1 MLLFPILATILLIL
15 FNTALY
21 ESVKKQKYFMFLSET
36 YPVMLPRTVTHWLIQ
51 PSTRKQWIPS
61 HDWLHY
67 VIKPLTGTSGLL
79 RSPLWNKNTRKS
91 SQSHI
96 RRCNYLHPFQLLSL
110 WIYAHHIWVHELVG
124 CNHHLFLHNKNKR
137 DGIPIYIPSTL
148 PPPLFSTL
156 DLNDKRNLNL
166 GKAYQSQAGCAYWIL
181 NKKKRTH

>member
-1 MLLFPILATILLIL
+1 MLLVPPSQTRLPTASQVKIIKVHNILMLLFPILATILLIL

-51 PSTRKQWIPS
+51 PTTRKQWIPS

-79 RSPLWNKNTRKS
+79 RSLLWNKNTRKS

-96 RRCNYLHPFQLLSL
+96 WRCNYLHPFQLLSL
-110 WIYAHHIWVHELVG
+110 WIYAHHIWVHELAG

-137 DGIPIYIPSTL
+137 DGIPHLHPFHIATTSFLYPGSE
-148 PPPLFSTL
+148 
-156 DLNDKRNLNL
+156 R
-166 GKAYQSQAGCAYWIL
+166 
-181 NKKKRTH
+181 

>member
-1 MLLFPILATILLIL
+1 MLLVPPSQTRLPTASQVKIIKVHNILMLLFPILATILLIL

-79 RSPLWNKNTRKS
+79 RSLLWNKNTRKS

-96 RRCNYLHPFQLLSL
+96 WRCNYLHPFQLLSL
-110 WIYAHHIWVHELVG
+110 WIYAHHIWVHELAG

-137 DGIPIYIPSTL
+137 DGIPYLHP
-148 PPPLFSTL
+148 FSTATTSFL
-156 DLNDKRNLNL
+156 YPGSER
-166 GKAYQSQAGCAYWIL
+166 
-181 NKKKRTH
+181 